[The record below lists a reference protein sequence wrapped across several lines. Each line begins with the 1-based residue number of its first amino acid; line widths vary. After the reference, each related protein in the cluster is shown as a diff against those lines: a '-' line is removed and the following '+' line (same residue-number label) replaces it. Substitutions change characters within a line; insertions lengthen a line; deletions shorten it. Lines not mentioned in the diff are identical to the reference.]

1 VRLVTDADVARMRE
15 GLFFE
20 QPDIKRKL
28 SRFWLLLTLAAVIAS
43 AGVVGDSTA
52 TVIGAMIVAPLM
64 IPILGTVLAVVL
76 ADRLNLLRSLG
87 MIVAGAAAVIAI
99 AYLIGLLVEI
109 PVTAAT
115 NGQVAARVTP
125 RLIDL
130 FAALATGAVGSVA
143 LAREDISDTLP
154 GVAIAIS
161 LVPPLAVV
169 GLTLEAGLPGE
180 AFGAFLL
187 FATNVSAILVSGLVV
202 MSVYRVHHRA
212 AVTPAGVKKVVHR
225 KRSAAVI
232 VAALVVI
239 AVPLA
244 LTTAVANRVYEI
256 ENQIESVTANWAD
269 EAGWEVVSLTTQRD
283 TTVVRVTGPLP
294 EPDTKPLQRE
304 LESVDLGGTSV
315 KVELIPSQIIEVG
328 SG

>member
-1 VRLVTDADVARMRE
+1 VTDADVARMRE

-43 AGVVGDSTA
+43 AGVVADSTA

-87 MIVAGAAAVIAI
+87 MVLAGAAAVIAI
-99 AYLIGLLVEI
+99 AYLIGLWIDI
-109 PVTAAT
+109 PVLAET
-115 NGQVAARVTP
+115 NSQVAARVTP

-130 FAALATGAVGSVA
+130 AAALATGAVGSVA

-169 GLTLEAGLPGE
+169 GLTLEADAPE
-180 AFGAFLL
+180 QAFGALLL

-202 MSVYRVHHRA
+202 MSIYRVHHRA

-225 KRSAAVI
+225 KRSAVVI
-232 VAALVVI
+232 IAALVVI
-239 AVPLA
+239 AIPLA
-244 LTTAVANRVYEI
+244 LTTAGANRTWEI
-256 ENQIESVTANWAD
+256 ESQVEDVTSAWAD
-269 EAGWEVVSLTTQRD
+269 EADWEIVSLTTQRE
-283 TTVVRVTGPLP
+283 TMVVRVTGPLP
-294 EPDTKPLQRE
+294 EPDTKVLRRQ
-304 LESVDLGGTSV
+304 LESVDLDGTSV
-315 KVELIPSQIIEVG
+315 KVELVPSQIIEVS